1 MYPSQEQTNPVLGIN
16 WTACLF
22 LHLHLTL
29 GIRQYYSKFL
39 PGFLCQTSC
48 SFAHMSVIVSLGFGF
63 GPCDPWSSNARAA
76 LGFCETH
83 GIHSIM
89 SYSSQEK
96 LNYDNAGQ
104 CLDVRTEL
112 SGVSQKIQQS
122 ATPSIVGA
130 LVWPKEHASTQEGD
144 VGRRPVGDWSRGGGK
159 LRGLP
164 PWWTTLH
171 TQWQSHCHPYSSV
184 NHSTFPADT

>member
-1 MYPSQEQTNPVLGIN
+1 MGPKDVKHLAKPPGITNKTQHRDLPIGTQRPCFDTPFCT
-16 WTACLF
+16 WTRL
-22 LHLHLTL
+22 
-29 GIRQYYSKFL
+29 
-39 PGFLCQTSC
+39 LCYRNR
-48 SFAHMSVIVSLGFGF
+48 
-63 GPCDPWSSNARAA
+63 NARAA

-144 VGRRPVGDWSRGGGK
+144 VGRRPVGD
-159 LRGLP
+159 
-164 PWWTTLH
+164 
-171 TQWQSHCHPYSSV
+171 
-184 NHSTFPADT
+184 